1 MRSDS
6 IETQCTAVYQLL
18 QFSDMLDVRSNKVWD
33 EEVAGLPGVVEN
45 SNETAEIKEK
55 RAINFLEQKTDGDIG
70 SLAGAEA
77 VQATTDERRRKEVM
91 KSKIENK

>member
-1 MRSDS
+1 
-6 IETQCTAVYQLL
+6 
-18 QFSDMLDVRSNKVWD
+18 MLDLRSNKVWD
-33 EEVAGLPGVVEN
+33 EEGAGLPGVVES

-55 RAINFLEQKTDGDIG
+55 INFLEQKTDGDIG

-77 VQATTDERRRKEVM
+77 VQATTDERRRKEVA

>member
-1 MRSDS
+1 MPG
-6 IETQCTAVYQLL
+6 
-18 QFSDMLDVRSNKVWD
+18 MRSNKVWD
-33 EEVAGLPGVVEN
+33 EEGAGLPGVVES

-55 RAINFLEQKTDGDIG
+55 RAINFLEQNADGDIG

>member
-1 MRSDS
+1 
-6 IETQCTAVYQLL
+6 
-18 QFSDMLDVRSNKVWD
+18 MLDLRSNKVWD
-33 EEVAGLPGVVEN
+33 EEGAGLPGVVES

-55 RAINFLEQKTDGDIG
+55 INFLEQKTDGDIG

-91 KSKIENK
+91 ESKIENK

>member
-1 MRSDS
+1 M
-6 IETQCTAVYQLL
+6 
-18 QFSDMLDVRSNKVWD
+18 RSNKVWD
-33 EEVAGLPGVVEN
+33 EEGAGLPGVVES

-55 RAINFLEQKTDGDIG
+55 INFLEQKTDGDIG

-77 VQATTDERRRKEVM
+77 LQATTDERRRKEVA

>member
-1 MRSDS
+1 M
-6 IETQCTAVYQLL
+6 
-18 QFSDMLDVRSNKVWD
+18 RSNKVWD
-33 EEVAGLPGVVEN
+33 EEAAGLPGVVES

-55 RAINFLEQKTDGDIG
+55 INFLEQKTDRDIG

-77 VQATTDERRRKEVM
+77 VQATTDERRRKEVA

>member
-1 MRSDS
+1 
-6 IETQCTAVYQLL
+6 
-18 QFSDMLDVRSNKVWD
+18 MLDLRSNKVWD
-33 EEVAGLPGVVEN
+33 EEGAGLPGVVES

-55 RAINFLEQKTDGDIG
+55 INFLEQKTDGDIG

-77 VQATTDERRRKEVM
+77 LQATTDERRRKEVA